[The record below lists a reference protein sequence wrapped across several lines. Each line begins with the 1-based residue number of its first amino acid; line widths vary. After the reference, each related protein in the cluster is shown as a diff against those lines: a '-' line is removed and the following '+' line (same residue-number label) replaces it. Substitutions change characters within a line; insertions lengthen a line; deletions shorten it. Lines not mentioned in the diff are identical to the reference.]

1 MTENVCKKIE
11 KLFKYYVGP
20 RAFFL
25 AEQIST
31 ISMCLVEGIIARKN
45 NQVLSLCCLP
55 LCVLNAQHV
64 GIAVIALATTTTTT
78 TRSSSS
84 YRAELSRSVPTAFP
98 RSLPKAFP
106 LLMVRSKSRVLNSFE
121 CGSCKERGGLR
132 CARARVVLRNNFA
145 EE

>member
-1 MTENVCKKIE
+1 
-11 KLFKYYVGP
+11 
-20 RAFFL
+20 
-25 AEQIST
+25 
-31 ISMCLVEGIIARKN
+31 MCLVEGIIARKN
-45 NQVLSLCCLP
+45 NQVLSVCCLP

-64 GIAVIALATTTTTT
+64 GIAVIALATTTTTTTT

-132 CARARVVLRNNFA
+132 CARARRSP
-145 EE
+145 E